1 MQIVWKNLVDGI
13 KNFFFLIGFDE
24 VVLGLSG
31 GLDSAMVAVAA
42 KEAMGAENV
51 HAIMMKT
58 KYTSDLSLEIASEIA
73 KINGLDYKIDDIQHL
88 IDENVAH
95 LENLWQEKPKNIVIE
110 NLQARERGKLLMAYA
125 NQYNCLLL
133 SCGNKSELAMGYCT
147 LYGDT
152 CGGLAPIANLYKSE
166 IFALAKWRNSLSK
179 VFPDKVIS
187 RAPSA
192 ELAEGQKDED
202 TLPPYVV
209 LDKILR
215 LYIDSHQTKAQ
226 IVAEG
231 FDAVMVEDV
240 ISRYEKQAFKR
251 SQTPPALKL

>member
-13 KNFFFLIGFDE
+13 KNFCRHNGFDE

-110 NLQARERGKLLMAYA
+110 NLQARERGKLLMACRSWQWDIA
-125 NQYNCLLL
+125 RFMAI
-133 SCGNKSELAMGYCT
+133 LAAAWRRLPIYTNRRFLRWQNGAT
-147 LYGDT
+147 L
-152 CGGLAPIANLYKSE
+152 
-166 IFALAKWRNSLSK
+166 
-179 VFPDKVIS
+179 
-187 RAPSA
+187 
-192 ELAEGQKDED
+192 
-202 TLPPYVV
+202 
-209 LDKILR
+209 
-215 LYIDSHQTKAQ
+215 
-226 IVAEG
+226 
-231 FDAVMVEDV
+231 
-240 ISRYEKQAFKR
+240 
-251 SQTPPALKL
+251 

>member
-1 MQIVWKNLVDGI
+1 MQIIWKKLVDGI
-13 KNFFFLIGFDE
+13 KNFCRHNGFDE

-31 GLDSAMVAVAA
+31 GLDSAVVAVAA
-42 KEAMGAENV
+42 AEALGGETV

-58 KYTSDLSLEIASEIA
+58 KYTSDLSLEIASGLAEL
-73 KINGLDYKIDDIQHL
+73 NGLDYKIDDIQHL
-88 IDENVAH
+88 IDEDITH

-179 VFPDKVIS
+179 VFPK
-187 RAPSA
+187 
-192 ELAEGQKDED
+192 GQKDED

-209 LDKILR
+209 LDKILKR
-215 LYIDSHQTKAQ
+215 YIDEHQTRAQ
-226 IVAEG
+226 IVADG
-231 FDAVMVEDV
+231 FDAVMVEN
-240 ISRYEKQAFKR
+240 IIARYEKQAFKR
-251 SQTPPALKL
+251 QQTPPALKL

>member
-1 MQIVWKNLVDGI
+1 MQIIWKNLVEGI
-13 KNFFFLIGFDE
+13 KNFCRHNGFDE

-42 KEAMGAENV
+42 AEALGGKNV

-58 KYTSDLSLEIASEIA
+58 KYTSDLSLEIASELA
-73 KINGLDYKIDDIQHL
+73 KINELDYKIDDIQHL
-88 IDENVAH
+88 IDEDVAH
-95 LENLWQEKPKNIVIE
+95 LANLWQEKPKNIVIE

-133 SCGNKSELAMGYCT
+133 ACGNKSELAMGYCT

-166 IFALAKWRNSLSK
+166 IFALKWRNSLSK
-179 VFPDKVIS
+179 VFPNKVIS

-226 IVAEG
+226 IVADG

-251 SQTPPALKL
+251 EQTPPALKL